1 MTHTLTI
8 CRDILL
14 VQTSE
19 ISICSWLRW
28 RFPEHQIRNSSVCR
42 PSALH
47 NRRSSEPKL
56 VFSTKSLV
64 FKSETQTSFFGPPP
78 LPLSWLAGDIFL
90 SFRDVNWTYMC
101 AVEAEHTSR
110 CDFCKQALSE
120 QNPFI
125 FQMKLPRTKYLQLKK
140 KKFQRTQ
147 PLGWL
152 NTMQKKYIKLH
163 LYSELGHL
171 ILILAFLLFLTLK
184 HCKGP
189 GDMWSSFKE

>member
-1 MTHTLTI
+1 M
-8 CRDILL
+8 
-14 VQTSE
+14 
-19 ISICSWLRW
+19 
-28 RFPEHQIRNSSVCR
+28 
-42 PSALH
+42 
-47 NRRSSEPKL
+47 
-56 VFSTKSLV
+56 FSTKSLV

-140 KKFQRTQ
+140 KIPKDTAIRMIKH
-147 PLGWL
+147 
-152 NTMQKKYIKLH
+152 NAKKYIKLH

-189 GDMWSSFKE
+189 GDVIFI

>member
-1 MTHTLTI
+1 MTHTLTV
-8 CRDILL
+8 CRDFLL

-19 ISICSWLRW
+19 ISICSWLRR
-28 RFPEHQIRNSSVCR
+28 RFREHQIRNSSVCR
-42 PSALH
+42 LSALH
-47 NRRSSEPKL
+47 NGRSFEPKL

-64 FKSETQTSFFGPPP
+64 FKSETQTSFFGRLP
-78 LPLSWLAGDIFL
+78 LLLSWLAGDIFL

-140 KKFQRTQ
+140 KIPKDTAIRMIKH
-147 PLGWL
+147 
-152 NTMQKKYIKLH
+152 NAKKYIKLH

-189 GDMWSSFKE
+189 GDVIFI